1 MPFFFN
7 TDVFG
12 LKPDLNIIWFPI
24 TLMLDMPIILILTV
38 RSNDKKKVPIAMPP
52 TGLQV
57 HTYLLIS
64 RKKTLRFFETIH
76 YHFFRIMARNSLA
89 SVFLESNLKD
99 WEDDGQQI
107 WPQMTVCLLL
117 LIQKICIPKRIIVD
131 VLIEK

>member
-1 MPFFFN
+1 MPFFLN

-64 RKKTLRFFETIH
+64 RKKTIKIFWNNTLSFFQDNGEEFTCISLSRVKSKRLRRRWST
-76 YHFFRIMARNSLA
+76 NLA
-89 SVFLESNLKD
+89 PNDCLFTPLDPKNMYTKKNNRRCSN
-99 WEDDGQQI
+99 
-107 WPQMTVCLLL
+107 
-117 LIQKICIPKRIIVD
+117 
-131 VLIEK
+131 